1 MKYKDI
7 QQLKT
12 KSLPELQKDLAEYR
26 EKLRKLQFDLA
37 QGKVKNIRAELQ
49 KDLADY
55 REKLRKLQF
64 DLAQGKVK
72 NIREIKETK
81 KIIARILTIINQS
94 RSTRRS

>member
-12 KSLPELQKDLAEYR
+12 KPLSELQKDLAEYR
-26 EKLRKLQFDLA
+26 EKLRKL
-37 QGKVKNIRAELQ
+37 K
-49 KDLADY
+49 
-55 REKLRKLQF
+55 F

-81 KIIARILTIINQS
+81 KMTARILTIINQS
-94 RSTRRS
+94 RITRGS